1 MKKNILHLLTLVS
14 MMLLYGSIPTWGQT
28 INEWTYSGNGDP
40 NRPST
45 SDFFEELSSS
55 SYQLKDG
62 TNYITINVGSGNW
75 TVSKALKLGSSDV
88 LKFTTRNK
96 AKVTFGVWTKI
107 SGVTYEEGKEG
118 VKLVDANN
126 NTYTSNLLSDLT
138 LGKYTEVTIENL
150 PAGTYGVRRTNREL
164 ELCYVKV
171 EELSAPEISLS
182 ETPKF
187 VKTGTDVTL
196 TATVTGDPT
205 PTIQWYSCE
214 DAEKTNAKAIDGATN
229 STYTFTASNTGTF
242 YYYCTATNTISTTTS
257 DVRTVKVVDRLP
269 NTDATIKSIVING
282 ILTAKVSGTT
292 FTATTAN
299 CKTAT
304 AVVTTTDENATVT
317 DGKTFTVTPGTP
329 KTITVTAE
337 DETTTAVY
345 TLTVD
350 NVNDK
355 VLAENK
361 FYVSNS
367 ETYAGGQSFIAP
379 DITAKISETAAA
391 TGAMGKDNS
400 KKYNPNSNYTVITS
414 GSQNPS
420 YTSLTGEPTKGNFFS
435 FTPSKPGSLQVGVFL
450 NSGKELWLSDGS
462 RRLVYDTDFVAEFK
476 NGEVSLPL
484 NESTNQLA
492 SAGAGIL
499 TLDVEAGT
507 TYYVY
512 CTGSKLGWYG
522 FEFTPMTAHTL
533 TTTDNNFYGLYLKYD
548 AVIPKEIE
556 AYTGD
561 LNAEETT
568 LTLNKVEQT
577 TLPKNTAVVVRSKN
591 STGDFTFDFA
601 SESSSALSRTNSL
614 QGVTE
619 ETAFTA
625 LAETGKTVLTLGI
638 KDGVVAFRK
647 PAATTLKA
655 NRVYLQVTTPDEG
668 SGPKR
673 VSMVI
678 NDGETN
684 GITEVRAEKADSN
697 TPLYNLAGQRV
708 NAGAKGLLIK
718 NGKKYIIK

>member
-1 MKKNILHLLTLVS
+1 MV
-14 MMLLYGSIPTWGQT
+14 
-28 INEWTYSGNGDP
+28 D
-40 NRPST
+40 
-45 SDFFEELSSS
+45 
-55 SYQLKDG
+55 
-62 TNYITINVGSGNW
+62 
-75 TVSKALKLGSSDV
+75 SDV
-88 LKFTTRNK
+88 MRFTTNNK
-96 AKVTFGVWTKI
+96 AKVTFGVWTRT
-107 SGVTYEEGKEG
+107 SGAIYAAGKEG
-118 VKLVDANN
+118 VKLVDAND
-126 NTYTSNLLSDLT
+126 NTKTYKSNLLSDIT

-150 PAGTYGVRRTNREL
+150 PAGTYGARRTNREL
-164 ELCYVKV
+164 ILCYVKV
-171 EELSAPEISLS
+171 EEMKAPEISLS

-196 TATVTGDPT
+196 TATVTGNPT

-214 DAEKTNAKAIDGATN
+214 DAEKTNAKAIDGATK

-242 YYYCTATNTISTTTS
+242 YYYCTATNTISTATS

-269 NTDATIKSIVING
+269 NTDATISSIVING
-282 ILTAKVSGTT
+282 ILTAKVSSTT

-304 AVVTTTDENATVT
+304 AVVTTKDENATVT

-337 DETTTAVY
+337 DETTTAEY

-355 VLAENK
+355 ELTENK

-400 KKYNPNSNYTVITS
+400 KNFNPNSNYTVMTS

-420 YTSLTGEPTKGNFFS
+420 YTSSNGKPTKGNFFS

-462 RRLVYDTDFVAEFK
+462 RRLVYNTDFEAEFQ
-476 NGEVSLPL
+476 NGEGSLTL
-484 NESTNQLA
+484 NDNKLA
-492 SAGAGIL
+492 SPGAGTL

-533 TTTDNNFYGLYLKYD
+533 TTTDNDFYGLYLKYD
-548 AVIPKEIE
+548 AVIPGEIE

-561 LNAEETT
+561 LNAEETV
-568 LTLNKVEQT
+568 LTLEKVEQT

-591 STGDFTFDFA
+591 STGNFTFNFA

-647 PAATTLKA
+647 PAATSLKA

-673 VSMVI
+673 VRMVI